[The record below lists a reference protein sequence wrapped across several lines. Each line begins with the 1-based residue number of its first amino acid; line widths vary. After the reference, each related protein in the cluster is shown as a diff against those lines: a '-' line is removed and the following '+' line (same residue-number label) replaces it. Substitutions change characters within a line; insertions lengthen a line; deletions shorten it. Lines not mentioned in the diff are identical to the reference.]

1 MSDSQTV
8 FKSPE
13 GRTAIRAYYNQI
25 LSLFPVTQRTLSTSC
40 GDTFVLEAG
49 AASQPPLLLLHDS
62 CSNSAAWLGDI
73 AALTARHR
81 VLAVD
86 IPGEPGNS
94 ADRRLDFHSDAYT
107 RWLLEVLDTLELDQA
122 VLAGNS
128 MGGFL
133 ALRFAAA
140 YPRRVSSLILLAPS
154 GLVPPS
160 PAFLAQTANFA
171 ADPASAKASAASV
184 TGAAALPQEVLQFM
198 TLVAEHFIPFTGAL
212 PTLSDEQLQR
222 LTMPVLMI
230 AATGDVTMDSAQ
242 AARRLTALAPQ
253 AQVQLRP
260 GAHVIT
266 GAAPEILTF
275 LEKER

>member
-1 MSDSQTV
+1 MTDNPSV

-13 GRTAIRAYYNQI
+13 GRAAIRAYYNQI
-25 LSLFPVTQRTLSTSC
+25 LNLFPLAQRTLNTPC

-49 AASQPPLLLLHDS
+49 DVSHPPLLLLHGS
-62 CSNSAAWLGDI
+62 CSNSAALLGDI
-73 AALTARHR
+73 AALAANHR

-107 RWLLEVLDTLELDQA
+107 RWLLEVLNALGLDQA
-122 VLAGNS
+122 VLIGNS

-140 YPRRVSSLILLAPS
+140 YPRRVSALILLAPS

-160 PAFLAQTANFA
+160 PAFLAQTADFA
-171 ADPASAKASAASV
+171 ADPASAKAAEAAV
-184 TGAAALPQEVLQFM
+184 TGAEALPPEVLAFM
-198 TLVAEHFIPFTGAL
+198 ALVAEHFIPFTGAL
-212 PTLSDEQLQR
+212 PALTDEQLSR

-242 AARRLTALAPQ
+242 AAQRLLALVPQ
-253 AQVQLRP
+253 AQARLRP

-266 GAAPEILTF
+266 SAAPEILTF
-275 LEKER
+275 LTKEQ